1 MRFLPVQVRSLIDPA
16 NNRMT
21 LPSSR
26 ASPARNNANAQSLTL
41 TQIWERVRTIHQQ
54 MSRPR
59 RRQLYGVLALMLF
72 NAGAELCTIGAVLP
86 LLILIS
92 RPQALRHHAWVS
104 SILQALARDSQASF
118 LIIATAIFIAFAM
131 ITGVLRFQLTRITFT
146 FGYDFAHELTL
157 EIQRRLLLQP
167 YIFHVQ
173 RNTSTLVSALD
184 KANIFVFEVLLPL
197 MQALIGGFIAVFII
211 TALVAVDPVI
221 ASVAALTF
229 STIYLA
235 ISAFTRRSLAANSD
249 VISKSLDERLK
260 IVQESLGSIRDVIID
275 GSQLRYFR
283 QFDRENSK
291 LGRARASNAIAAAA
305 PRYLIESLGI
315 MAIVAIAV
323 IASQR
328 KGGFAAALPALGTIA
343 LGAQRLLPL
352 IQQVYRGWS
361 TAFGHS
367 SVIGQM
373 VELLTLPIEE
383 PVDGACAEPL
393 SFKGK
398 ISVEKLGFAYPGRRS
413 ATLEEINF
421 EVPAGCSLGIVGAT
435 GSGKSTLADL
445 LMGLLEAGEG
455 EIRIDG
461 TALTKNNCG
470 RWRRQVAHVP
480 QSIYL
485 ADTTVARNIAIGLP
499 HAPRNYDRIID
510 AAKQA
515 QLHDFIM
522 TLPAQYETHVGERGT
537 RLSGGQRQ
545 RLGIA
550 RAIYKDTSVLILDEA
565 TNALDEPT
573 EKAVVEALQ
582 DLCRNGRTLIIAAHR
597 LSTVYQCDLV
607 ARLEH
612 GRLTGFGPGSEILG
626 RG

>member
-1 MRFLPVQVRSLIDPA
+1 LITR
-16 NNRMT
+16 NNRVG
-21 LPSSR
+21 LPSAG
-26 ASPARNNANAQSLTL
+26 ASPARENDNAPPLTPS
-41 TQIWERVRTIHQQ
+41 QIWSRVRTIHQQ
-54 MSRPR
+54 MSGRR

-86 LLILIS
+86 LLIVIS
-92 RPQALRHHAWVS
+92 RPVALRHHSWAS
-104 SILQALARDSQASF
+104 SILHALARDSQASV
-118 LIIATAIFIAFAM
+118 LITATAIFIAFAM
-131 ITGVLRFQLTRITFT
+131 ITGVLRFQLTRTTFT
-146 FGYDFAHELTL
+146 FAYDFAHELTL

-167 YIFHVQ
+167 YMFHVQ

-197 MQALIGGFIAVFII
+197 MQALIGGFIALFII
-211 TALVAVDPVI
+211 GALVAVDPVI

-235 ISAFTRRSLAANSD
+235 ISGLTRRRLAANSG

-275 GSQLRYFR
+275 GSQSRYLGR
-283 QFDRENSK
+283 FDRENSK

-315 MAIVAIAV
+315 VAIVAIAV

-343 LGAQRLLPL
+343 LGTQRLLPL

-361 TAFGHS
+361 TAFGHW

-373 VELLTLPIEE
+373 VELLTLPIEQ
-383 PVDGACAEPL
+383 PIDQACAEPL
-393 SFKGK
+393 SFRQK

-413 ATLEEINF
+413 ATLEGISFEI
-421 EVPAGCSLGIVGAT
+421 PAGCSVGIVGAT

-445 LMGLLEAGEG
+445 LMGLLDAGEG
-455 EIRIDG
+455 RIRIDR

-470 RWRRQVAHVP
+470 RWRRHIAHVP

-485 ADTTVARNIAIGLP
+485 ADTTVARNIAIGIP
-499 HAPRNYDRIID
+499 HRPLDHDRVVD
-510 AAKQA
+510 AAKKA

-522 TLPAQYETHVGERGT
+522 TLSAQYETHVGERGT

-550 RAIYKDTSVLILDEA
+550 RAIYKDASVLILDEA

-582 DLCRNGRTLIIAAHR
+582 DLCRGGRTLIIAAHR
-597 LSTVYQCDLV
+597 LSTVHRCDLV
-607 ARLEH
+607 ARLDH
-612 GRLTGFGPGSEILG
+612 GRLTGFGPAREILS
-626 RG
+626 RR